1 MTSSQKPKRPA
12 PPKLV
17 SREDAEFAMQVLDG
31 EMALNREL
39 SEAERASLDSLQ
51 LLGAHVRAA
60 YRIRTDFDISD
71 QIMASLDRVDGDISG
86 TRVAR
91 STTSSQVAVPFVP
104 RPSQSSQSKGAQP
117 LPSQAPANDHASHV
131 QVTRIRQARIVWG
144 GVAAAFALAASAW
157 LGLGGITRFANSPLA
172 GGRFKPVGDENTT
185 QTEVAKGP
193 ALPGTRAVDL
203 ATSLS
208 ANSGDVEVKSVDAAK
223 GVSVFYLPA
232 ELKANASSVVVWL
245 NDD

>member
-1 MTSSQKPKRPA
+1 MTSSQKPKHPSVR
-12 PPKLV
+12 
-17 SREDAEFAMQVLDG
+17 REDAEFAMQVLDG

-39 SEAERASLDSLQ
+39 SESERASLESLQ
-51 LLGAHVRAA
+51 SLGNHLRAA
-60 YRIRTDFDISD
+60 YRVRTDFDIAD
-71 QIMASLDRVDGDISG
+71 QIMASLDRVEGDISG

-91 STTSSQVAVPFVP
+91 STSTQVVVPLVP
-104 RPSQSSQSKGAQP
+104 RASQSKEVAQP
-117 LPSQAPANDHASHV
+117 LASQGPANDQGGHV
-131 QVTRIRQARIVWG
+131 QVTRIRQARMVWG

-157 LGLGGITRFANSPLA
+157 LGLGGIARFANSPLA
-172 GGRFKPVGDENTT
+172 GARFKPVGDENSA

-193 ALPGTRAVDL
+193 ALPATRGVDL

-208 ANSGDVEVKSVDAAK
+208 ANSGNVEVKSVDSAK